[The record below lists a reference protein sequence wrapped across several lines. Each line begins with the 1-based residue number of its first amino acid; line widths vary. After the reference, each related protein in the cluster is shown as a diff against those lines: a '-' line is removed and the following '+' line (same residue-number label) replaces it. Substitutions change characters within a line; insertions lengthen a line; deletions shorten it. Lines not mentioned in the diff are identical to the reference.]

1 MEQTVETRAATPE
14 RVVEG
19 RERILGELRKVIV
32 GQDEVIDQVLTAL
45 FTGGHCLIT
54 GVPGLAKTLLIKTL
68 ADILDLSFKR
78 IQFTPD
84 LMPSDI
90 TGTEILEEDR
100 GGGRA
105 LRFVKG
111 PVFAQIVLADE
122 INRTPPKT
130 QAALLEAMQ
139 EYHVTAAGRT
149 YPLERPFFVL
159 ATQNPIELEGTYP
172 LPEAQLDR
180 FMFNLVMTYLSE
192 DEEVRVVTETTG
204 AERPAP
210 DRVLTGAEILAFQR
224 VVRQVLVPEEVARY
238 AVRLVDASRPGRAG
252 APAFVEKWVKWGAGL
267 RGSQSLILGGKAR
280 ALMHGRVHVSVGD
293 IQALALPILRHRVMT
308 NFYAES
314 ERITPDTIV
323 TQLLAEVPTPR
334 SGL

>member
-1 MEQTVETRAATPE
+1 MHRTTTDIAAVAE
-14 RVVEG
+14 RVSQG
-19 RERILGELRKVIV
+19 RERILAEIRKVIV
-32 GQDEVIDQVLTAL
+32 GQDDVIDQVLIAI

-68 ADILDLSFKR
+68 AQILDLSFKR

-84 LMPSDI
+84 LMPADI
-90 TGTEILEEDR
+90 TGTEVLDEQDGHR
-100 GGGRA
+100 S

-111 PVFAQIVLADE
+111 PIFAQILLADE

-180 FMFNLVMTYLSE
+180 FMFNIVMTYLSE
-192 DEEVRVVTETTG
+192 DEEVRVATTTTG
-204 AERPAP
+204 VEIVTP
-210 DRVLTGAEILAFQR
+210 VQIFSGADILEIQQL
-224 VVRQVLVPEEVARY
+224 VRQVVVAEDVARY
-238 AVRLVDASRPGRAG
+238 AVRLVDASRPGRQSDHQ
-252 APAFVEKWVKWGAGL
+252 FIREWVKWGAGL
-267 RGSQSLILGGKAR
+267 RASQALILAGKAR
-280 ALMHGRVHVSVGD
+280 ALILGRYHVSVGD
-293 IQALALPILRHRVMT
+293 IQALARPVLRHRVIP

-314 ERITPDTIV
+314 EHISADNLVER
-323 TQLLAEVPTPR
+323 LLEAVPRPS
-334 SGL
+334 SGM